1 MEELYRELALLTDD
15 EAKLC
20 LNGLLKGLTIR
31 NEDYESLLKSS
42 DEMVE
47 LIKAD
52 AKTQA
57 AAADKLLGL
66 APRQEATAVRVILVE
81 LAADEELG
89 PKLKALLEGARPTLL
104 DPITISLVL
113 GGIILVLSTSVEVG
127 YEKENGKRKFKFHLK
142 REGTSEKLLEKF
154 FGIFK

>member
-1 MEELYRELALLTDD
+1 MEELYRELALLTDE

-31 NEDYESLLKSS
+31 NENYERLLKSS

-52 AKTQA
+52 AQAQA
-57 AAADKLLGL
+57 AVAEKLLGVE
-66 APRQEATAVRVILVE
+66 PRQEATAVRVILVE
-81 LAADEELG
+81 LAAEEELG

-113 GGIILVLSTSVEVG
+113 GGIVLVLSTSAEIG
-127 YEKENGKRKFKFHLK
+127 YENENGKRKFKFHLK
-142 REGTSEKLLEKF
+142 RTGSTEKLLGKF
-154 FGIFK
+154 FSIFK

>member
-1 MEELYRELALLTDD
+1 MEELYRELALLTDE

-31 NEDYESLLKSS
+31 NEDYERLLKSS

-52 AKTQA
+52 AQAQA
-57 AAADKLLGL
+57 AVAERLLGVE
-66 APRQEATAVRVILVE
+66 PRQEVTVVRAILVE
-81 LAADEELG
+81 LAADKELG
-89 PKLKALLEGARPTLL
+89 PKLKDLLEGARPTLL

-113 GGIILVLSTSVEVG
+113 GGIVLVLSTNAEIK
-127 YEKENGKRKFKFHLK
+127 YENENGKRKFKFHLK
-142 REGTSEKLLEKF
+142 RKGSTEKLLGKF
-154 FGIFK
+154 FSIFK